1 MGMIDLIKKTAIS
14 AVESRNPVNLLF
26 GTVVNPNPIEIQ
38 IHQKLT
44 LTKEFLIVT
53 ETAFQKGLI
62 EGDRIVLLRMQGG
75 HQFLVLDKVVEL

>member
-1 MGMIDLIKKTAIS
+1 MGMIDLIKKTAIA

-26 GTVVNPNPIEIQ
+26 GTVVNPNPLEIQ

-62 EGDRIVLLRMQGG
+62 VGDRIVLLRMQGG
-75 HQFLVLDKVVEL
+75 HQFLVLDKVVE